1 MPMEKI
7 FVAFMKDNFIV
18 PRRLNIKANNVYLE
32 ALKGYFAAKEK
43 EAINAKEHTDTIEAG

>member
-18 PRRLNIKANNVYLE
+18 PRRLNIKANNAYKE
-32 ALKGYFAAKEK
+32 ALKDYFASKEK